1 MQSLNATSK
10 ALPASAVGPQG
21 VFFSSR
27 PDSADGPALGT
38 FLTYHVNIDSE
49 GEFYADVRDA
59 YGKTVFEVDGDPVV
73 SGLMTS
79 GYDLKGLKRVLVQNG
94 LMQPKQL
101 LVMG

>member
-1 MQSLNATSK
+1 MQSLNAISI
-10 ALPASAVGPQG
+10 ALPVSAVGIQG

-27 PDSADGPALGT
+27 PDSADGPALGA
-38 FLTYHVNIDSE
+38 FLTYHVNIDSD

-59 YGKTVFEVDGDPVV
+59 YGKTVFEVDGDPAA

-79 GYDLKGLKRVLVQNG
+79 GYDLKGLKRVLVENG